1 MDEYINSIGK
11 SMSNLLS
18 KEGGHIPANFIPKE
32 ILDTLPYMMWVK
44 DINGVFR
51 FVNSLFAKSCG
62 KPYECIIG
70 KTDFDVWEHNLA
82 SQYVNDDKEVLKS
95 GKGKSVEE
103 EILSI
108 DTIKW
113 FDTYKSPIFNSKG
126 DVVGTIGTS
135 MDITDRKELERK
147 LIEQNEYLSLI
158 LNTMPSAV
166 FTSDND
172 KRVVSWN
179 KRAEEITG
187 YTSEE
192 ILNKKC
198 DVFSCNPCR
207 EEYTDLP
214 DIASGPTMGLVCS
227 IKNKNGDTRY
237 VSKNIDALRNMN
249 KETIGRIEC
258 FDDITEKL
266 QTEENLRESQLR
278 LDLSTKGGKI
288 GLWDWNIQNGQTVF
302 NEQWANIIG
311 YTLEELEPVSIDTWI
326 KFTHPEDLEH
336 SNEILEKCFAGDL
349 DFYEIEARMK
359 HKNGKWVWVLDR
371 GEIIEWDRNKKPLRM
386 VGTHIDIS
394 RRKQYEEVIKN
405 KENLLTEVAMSI
417 KELIINRDYYDAIAN
432 CFSRI
437 GVALQVD
444 RVYLFVN
451 SYDENG
457 NGTTTQRI
465 EWNSGKNEPQ
475 IDNTD
480 LMGVPFSEIESFIS
494 PLMNGEAYC
503 GVVKDLKNDRARDI
517 LEAQNILSLVAL
529 PIFVNEIFW
538 GFIGFDECK
547 YERQWLESE
556 FSILSAFA
564 NSIEKSV
571 ERRLIE
577 NELEKAKSVAENA
590 NKMKSQF
597 LANMSHEIRTP
608 MNAILGYSALLK
620 ELTYGEEALAYLN
633 AQQKAGTALTHL
645 ITDILDLS
653 KIEADML
660 ELQKDYTNVS
670 IIFDE
675 LKEVFLLK
683 LQEKGIRLY
692 IKLDPSVPRLLLIDE
707 VRVKQ
712 VLLNLVGNAVKFT
725 EKGYIEVSANIERS
739 EDNSNAVDLL
749 FQVKDT
755 GIGIPEE
762 ELELIFET
770 FKQKDGQ
777 NNKRYGGTGLGLTIS
792 KRFVEMMDGEIK
804 VSSILGEG
812 SIFSVTIPNVLV
824 GRDTTHEETDLTEQH
839 QPEAGDKEDEGIE
852 EDVTVDNN
860 ILAVNPD
867 LLIELEGL
875 YNGLWR
881 DCSKSN
887 RLADINTFGIRLKS
901 LGETYNSNQ
910 IYRYANSL
918 LEVVSS
924 FNSKK
929 IRALLEEYPKILKDL
944 KSISE

>member
-1 MDEYINSIGK
+1 
-11 SMSNLLS
+11 
-18 KEGGHIPANFIPKE
+18 
-32 ILDTLPYMMWVK
+32 V
-44 DINGVFR
+44 
-51 FVNSLFAKSCG
+51 
-62 KPYECIIG
+62 
-70 KTDFDVWEHNLA
+70 
-82 SQYVNDDKEVLKS
+82 
-95 GKGKSVEE
+95 
-103 EILSI
+103 
-108 DTIKW
+108 
-113 FDTYKSPIFNSKG
+113 
-126 DVVGTIGTS
+126 
-135 MDITDRKELERK
+135 
-147 LIEQNEYLSLI
+147 
-158 LNTMPSAV
+158 
-166 FTSDND
+166 
-172 KRVVSWN
+172 
-179 KRAEEITG
+179 
-187 YTSEE
+187 
-192 ILNKKC
+192 
-198 DVFSCNPCR
+198 
-207 EEYTDLP
+207 
-214 DIASGPTMGLVCS
+214 
-227 IKNKNGDTRY
+227 
-237 VSKNIDALRNMN
+237 
-249 KETIGRIEC
+249 
-258 FDDITEKL
+258 
-266 QTEENLRESQLR
+266 
-278 LDLSTKGGKI
+278 
-288 GLWDWNIQNGQTVF
+288 
-302 NEQWANIIG
+302 
-311 YTLEELEPVSIDTWI
+311 
-326 KFTHPEDLEH
+326 
-336 SNEILEKCFAGDL
+336 
-349 DFYEIEARMK
+349 
-359 HKNGKWVWVLDR
+359 
-371 GEIIEWDRNKKPLRM
+371 
-386 VGTHIDIS
+386 
-394 RRKQYEEVIKN
+394 
-405 KENLLTEVAMSI
+405 
-417 KELIINRDYYDAIAN
+417 
-432 CFSRI
+432 
-437 GVALQVD
+437 
-444 RVYLFVN
+444 
-451 SYDENG
+451 
-457 NGTTTQRI
+457 
-465 EWNSGKNEPQ
+465 
-475 IDNTD
+475 
-480 LMGVPFSEIESFIS
+480 
-494 PLMNGEAYC
+494 
-503 GVVKDLKNDRARDI
+503 
-517 LEAQNILSLVAL
+517 
-529 PIFVNEIFW
+529 FW

-564 NSIEKSV
+564 NSIERSV

-620 ELTYGEEALAYLN
+620 ELTSGEEALAYLN
-633 AQQKAGTALTHL
+633 AQQKAGTALTNL

-660 ELQKDYTNVS
+660 ELQKDYTNLSV
-670 IIFDE
+670 IFDE

-692 IKLDPSVPRLLLIDE
+692 IKMNPSVPKLLLIDE

-762 ELELIFET
+762 ELELIFEA

-777 NNKRYGGTGLGLTIS
+777 NNKRYSGTGLGLTIS

-812 SIFSVTIPNVLV
+812 SIFSVRIPNVLV
-824 GRDTTHEETDLTEQH
+824 GKDTTHEKADLTEQH

-852 EDVTVDNN
+852 EDVTVDKN

-887 RLADINTFGIRLKS
+887 RLADINTFGIQLKS

-910 IYRYANSL
+910 VYWYANSL